1 MSESNTIIGI
11 NFGTA
16 YTSIAYLNKVREISH
31 QKKYLIY
38 TLLNHIFLILA
49 GRSRWLSR

>member
-16 YTSIAYLNKVREISH
+16 YTSIAYLNKVREISL
-31 QKKYLIY
+31 KKYSHSL
-38 TLLNHIFLILA
+38 LLNLLFVPL
-49 GRSRWLSR
+49 